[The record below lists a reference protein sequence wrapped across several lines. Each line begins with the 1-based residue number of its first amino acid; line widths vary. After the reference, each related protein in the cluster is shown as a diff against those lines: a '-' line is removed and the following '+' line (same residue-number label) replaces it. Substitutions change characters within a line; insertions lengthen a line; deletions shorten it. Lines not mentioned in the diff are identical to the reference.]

1 MGMALFSHTV
11 AITGWASALHGLKD
25 WLAAGKSQA
34 QHHTAATAASYRELQ
49 APAARNACATSRP
62 ARPAVSVQ
70 PFAHSPVRPTQ
81 RVASRPLRV
90 VRVVDTASAAA
101 SAASAGRMVISGR
114 MADVCAELDR
124 LAAIEANAS
133 SSMLAQ

>member
-11 AITGWASALHGLKD
+11 SMTGWATALHGLKG

-34 QHHTAATAASYRELQ
+34 LRHTAATAASYRELQ
-49 APAARNACATSRP
+49 APARNACATNRA
-62 ARPAVSVQ
+62 ARPAAGTQ
-70 PFAHSPVRPTQ
+70 PFAHAPVRSAQ
-81 RVASRPLRV
+81 RAAVRPLRV
-90 VRVVDTASAAA
+90 VRVVDTASA
-101 SAASAGRMVISGR
+101 AASAGRMVISGR

-133 SSMLAQ
+133 SMLAQ